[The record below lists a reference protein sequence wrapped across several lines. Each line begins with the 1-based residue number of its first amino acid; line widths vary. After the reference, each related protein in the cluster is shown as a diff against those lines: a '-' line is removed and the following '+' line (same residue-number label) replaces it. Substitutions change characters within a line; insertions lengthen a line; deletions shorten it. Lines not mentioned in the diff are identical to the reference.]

1 MIVERSMHPDYR
13 SNAYLLA
20 DEVGGTAVFIDAGA
34 PIEPLMLA
42 VDRLGVRVT
51 HVLLTHDHHDHTTHA
66 VELEER
72 YAIPQVL
79 AEQAV
84 GGMTV
89 PCGSLELR
97 ALSTPGHCSPHVAWL
112 VERDG
117 ENCFTFFEAVEDDKG
132 MLHPAA
138 EWTSRG
144 WNRDEESTCP
154 TPPEAEI

>member
-1 MIVERSMHPDYR
+1 MYMRLIL
-13 SNAYLLA
+13 ALLTLA
-20 DEVGGTAVFIDAGA
+20 ATVTMADAGA
-34 PIEPLMLA
+34 GKRMLGPEI
-42 VDRLGVRVT
+42 RLALTGITLDGVYSDSLFFSETYFDDGLIRY
-51 HVLLTHDHHDHTTHA
+51 HDINGADTGEWT
-66 VELEER
+66 VEDDTFCTFYE
-72 YAIPQVL
+72 
-79 AEQAV
+79 
-84 GGMTV
+84 
-89 PCGSLELR
+89 SLSG
-97 ALSTPGHCSPHVAWL
+97 ACFF